1 MKKQQQAIK
10 IDYTDAAVIK
20 CTARTSFTHNGQH
33 ITAGQTFYLV
43 ASASQAGE
51 YHLVAWNE
59 SRSCWSCSC
68 GAACKKHSHTT
79 SVNEY
84 IRAQVAVVKP
94 AQVVSSNTAVSS
106 SRQPVVSVT
115 HKRAEYAP
123 LNGNRAFSVLK
134 KSA

>member
-1 MKKQQQAIK
+1 MHKQQTIK
-10 IDYTDAAVIK
+10 IGYTDAPVIK
-20 CTARTSFTHNGQH
+20 CTARTSFAHNDQH
-33 ITAGQTFYLV
+33 ISTGQAFYLV
-43 ASASQAGE
+43 ASASRAGE
-51 YHLVAWNE
+51 YHLVAWND

-84 IRAQVAVVKP
+84 IRARVAMVKP
-94 AQVVSSNTAVSS
+94 AQVVSSNTVVSS
-106 SRQPVVSVT
+106 SHQPVVSVT
-115 HKRAEYAP
+115 YKKAEYAP